1 MPVYPGRTFL
11 KRMVR
16 SMLRWAQALSQGDI
30 AVRTE
35 LGRVELDTWG
45 IFLFVKVGL
54 ALCRM
59 GSLKKAHDFS
69 LCVPVEASVPEQ
81 WCQVREGGQ
90 GA

>member
-1 MPVYPGRTFL
+1 MPVTPGRAFL

-16 SMLRWAQALSQGDI
+16 NMLRWAQALSQGDI
-30 AVRTE
+30 AVRNE

-69 LCVPVEASVPEQ
+69 LCVPVEAAVPEQ
-81 WCQVREGGQ
+81 YDW
-90 GA
+90 